1 MHRCG
6 NGRLRRLGVFA
17 GLTVVAALAV
27 VSATSASVD
36 VGNSGS
42 SVVVRASGEGKV
54 FVCKYVGKPG
64 VDERLQTGN
73 NPISVSVNAIK
84 VDPVVVG
91 AYFADAQGRS
101 FVLAYDVGQP
111 EPNVSAC
118 PQPDVPPTDVCPNI
132 EGNQATIPG
141 GMVKDE
147 QGNCV
152 TPPPTGAKHLVV
164 TKTAG
169 TSWYKV
175 YTWDVEKSVDKG
187 QLDLKPG
194 ESGSVAWKVDVKQTG
209 WIAQNMVVGGTIT
222 VTNPNG
228 TAVQGVSLTDG
239 LPGTTVFCGEND
251 PAALAVPANG
261 SITCIYAAP
270 VQSTDGGTNSATA
283 VGQLDGV
290 DVSAT
295 GSATFAFSATPNYE
309 INKTVK
315 AIDGNNTWSGLTGT
329 ASFGYEEEFPCSSR
343 GRTNVVDLLGDN
355 PETPQTETDFVL
367 DTDSA
372 SVTVRCSSTQPPPSS
387 TDLCPNLEGN
397 QASVPG
403 GLVKDEHGNCVTPT
417 PPPPTVKSD
426 EFMDVRVIKEAT
438 PQVGLVNGQAEI
450 SYTVLVRND
459 GPNQAHNVVVTDAA
473 PGGVTF
479 LAVTQPVNGSCTVTP
494 ALLSC
499 SLGTLGPGVERSI
512 VLTARVTQPGTY
524 VNSATATGDGK
535 DTNGANNTDD
545 ASTLV
550 TAPATPPT
558 AAPTPKP
565 KPVAKPK
572 PKPAVQAPMCRVLRV
587 TPGMVKAT
595 GNRQLVIAKVTQSR
609 NPVKGV
615 AVRFTGEG
623 LSKVVK
629 TNAQGVARFSIAPRR
644 AGIMLVKITSVK
656 ACNTARIGVIGAF
669 EPPVTG

>member
-17 GLTVVAALAV
+17 GLTMVAALAV

-132 EGNQATIPG
+132 EGNQGQIPDGMIKDQQGNCVLSPPVDVCPNLNGPQPTVPEGYTLVDGQCVVIPPPVDKCLNIAGNQATVPEGYFAIGKLCFPVPPPPPTYTVCYKG
-141 GMVKDE
+141 ETLTGLNLVQKIYYLLHGAKLGECPPPPPVDVCPNIEGNQSEVPDGMVKDE

-152 TPPPTGAKHLVV
+152 TPTPPTDA
-164 TKTAG
+164 
-169 TSWYKV
+169 
-175 YTWDVEKSVDKG
+175 
-187 QLDLKPG
+187 
-194 ESGSVAWKVDVKQTG
+194 
-209 WIAQNMVVGGTIT
+209 
-222 VTNPNG
+222 
-228 TAVQGVSLTDG
+228 
-239 LPGTTVFCGEND
+239 
-251 PAALAVPANG
+251 
-261 SITCIYAAP
+261 
-270 VQSTDGGTNSATA
+270 
-283 VGQLDGV
+283 
-290 DVSAT
+290 
-295 GSATFAFSATPNYE
+295 
-309 INKTVK
+309 
-315 AIDGNNTWSGLTGT
+315 
-329 ASFGYEEEFPCSSR
+329 
-343 GRTNVVDLLGDN
+343 
-355 PETPQTETDFVL
+355 
-367 DTDSA
+367 
-372 SVTVRCSSTQPPPSS
+372 
-387 TDLCPNLEGN
+387 CPNIEGN
-397 QASVPG
+397 QASVPH

-417 PPPPTVKSD
+417 SPPPPTVKSD

-450 SYTVLVRND
+450 TYTVLVRND

-479 LAVTQPVNGSCTVTP
+479 LTVTQPVNGSCTVTP

-499 SLGTLGPGVERSI
+499 TLGTLGPGVERSI
-512 VLTARVTQPGTY
+512 VLTARVTQAGTY
-524 VNSATATGDGK
+524 VNSATGAGDGK

-565 KPVAKPK
+565 KPAPQV
-572 PKPAVQAPMCRVLRV
+572 PMCRVLKV
-587 TPGMVKAT
+587 TPGMVKAN
-595 GNRQLVIAKVTQSR
+595 GNRQLVIAKVTRSR

-615 AVRFTGEG
+615 AVRFTGKG

-629 TNAQGVARFSIAPRR
+629 TNAQGVARFSIAPRK
-644 AGIMLVKITSVK
+644 AGIMLVKITSAK
-656 ACNTARIGVIGAF
+656 ACNSARIGVIGAF

>member
-1 MHRCG
+1 MHRIR

-17 GLTVVAALAV
+17 ALTVVAALAV

-42 SVVVRASGEGKV
+42 SVVVTTSGAEKGKV
-54 FVCKYVGKPG
+54 FVCKYVGTPG
-64 VDERLQTGN
+64 ADERLQTGD
-73 NPISVSVNAIK
+73 NPISVSVNAI
-84 VDPVVVG
+84 PGGASVG

-101 FVLAYDVGQP
+101 YVLAYDVGQP
-111 EPNVSAC
+111 EPDVSGC

-132 EGNQATIPG
+132 DGNQTQIPG

-152 TPPPTGAKHLVV
+152 TPTTPPT
-164 TKTAG
+164 
-169 TSWYKV
+169 
-175 YTWDVEKSVDKG
+175 DV
-187 QLDLKPG
+187 
-194 ESGSVAWKVDVKQTG
+194 
-209 WIAQNMVVGGTIT
+209 
-222 VTNPNG
+222 
-228 TAVQGVSLTDG
+228 
-239 LPGTTVFCGEND
+239 
-251 PAALAVPANG
+251 
-261 SITCIYAAP
+261 
-270 VQSTDGGTNSATA
+270 
-283 VGQLDGV
+283 
-290 DVSAT
+290 
-295 GSATFAFSATPNYE
+295 
-309 INKTVK
+309 
-315 AIDGNNTWSGLTGT
+315 
-329 ASFGYEEEFPCSSR
+329 
-343 GRTNVVDLLGDN
+343 
-355 PETPQTETDFVL
+355 
-367 DTDSA
+367 
-372 SVTVRCSSTQPPPSS
+372 
-387 TDLCPNLEGN
+387 CPNIGGN

-459 GPNQAHNVVVTDAA
+459 GPNQAHDVVVTDAA

-479 LAVTQPVNGSCTVTP
+479 LSVTQPVNGSCTVTP

-512 VLTARVTQPGTY
+512 VLTARVTQPGTF

-558 AAPTPKP
+558 AASPTPRP
-565 KPVAKPK
+565 KPAAKPK
-572 PKPAVQAPMCRVLRV
+572 PKPAPQVPMCRVLKV
-587 TPGMVKAT
+587 TPGMVKAN
-595 GNRQLVIAKVTQSR
+595 GNRQLVVAKVTHSR

-615 AVRFTGEG
+615 AVRFTGKG

-629 TNAQGVARFSIAPRR
+629 TNAQGVARFSIAPRK
-644 AGIMLVKITSVK
+644 AGIMLVKITSAK

>member
-1 MHRCG
+1 MHRIR

-17 GLTVVAALAV
+17 ALTVVAALAV

-42 SVVVRASGEGKV
+42 SVVVTTSGAEKGKV
-54 FVCKYVGKPG
+54 FVCKYVGTPG
-64 VDERLQTGN
+64 ADERLQTGD
-73 NPISVSVNAIK
+73 NPISVSVNAI
-84 VDPVVVG
+84 PGGASVG
-91 AYFADAQGRS
+91 AYFADAHGRS
-101 FVLAYDVGQP
+101 YVLAYDVGQP
-111 EPNVSAC
+111 EPDVSGC

-132 EGNQATIPG
+132 DGNQTQIPG

-152 TPPPTGAKHLVV
+152 TPTPPPT
-164 TKTAG
+164 
-169 TSWYKV
+169 
-175 YTWDVEKSVDKG
+175 DV
-187 QLDLKPG
+187 
-194 ESGSVAWKVDVKQTG
+194 
-209 WIAQNMVVGGTIT
+209 
-222 VTNPNG
+222 
-228 TAVQGVSLTDG
+228 
-239 LPGTTVFCGEND
+239 
-251 PAALAVPANG
+251 
-261 SITCIYAAP
+261 
-270 VQSTDGGTNSATA
+270 
-283 VGQLDGV
+283 
-290 DVSAT
+290 
-295 GSATFAFSATPNYE
+295 
-309 INKTVK
+309 
-315 AIDGNNTWSGLTGT
+315 
-329 ASFGYEEEFPCSSR
+329 
-343 GRTNVVDLLGDN
+343 
-355 PETPQTETDFVL
+355 
-367 DTDSA
+367 
-372 SVTVRCSSTQPPPSS
+372 
-387 TDLCPNLEGN
+387 CPNIGGN

-450 SYTVLVRND
+450 SYTVIVRND

-479 LAVTQPVNGSCTVTP
+479 LAFTQPVNGSCTVTP

-512 VLTARVTQPGTY
+512 VLTARVTQPGTF

-565 KPVAKPK
+565 KPKPVAKPK
-572 PKPAVQAPMCRVLRV
+572 PKPAPQVPMCRVLKV
-587 TPGMVKAT
+587 TPGMVKAN
-595 GNRQLVIAKVTQSR
+595 GNRQLVVAKVTHSR

-615 AVRFTGEG
+615 AVRFTGKG

-629 TNAQGVARFSIAPRR
+629 TNAQGVVRFSIAPRK
-644 AGIMLVKITSVK
+644 AGIMLVKITSAK

>member
-1 MHRCG
+1 MHRIR

-17 GLTVVAALAV
+17 ALTVVAALAV

-42 SVVVRASGEGKV
+42 SVVITTSGAEKGKV
-54 FVCKYVGKPG
+54 FVCKYVGTPG
-64 VDERLQTGN
+64 ADERLQTGD
-73 NPISVSVNAIK
+73 NPISVSVNAI
-84 VDPVVVG
+84 PGGAFVG
-91 AYFADAQGRS
+91 AYFADAHGRS
-101 FVLAYDVGQP
+101 YVLAYDVGQP
-111 EPNVSAC
+111 EPDVSGC

-132 EGNQATIPG
+132 DGNQTQIPG

-152 TPPPTGAKHLVV
+152 TPT
-164 TKTAG
+164 
-169 TSWYKV
+169 
-175 YTWDVEKSVDKG
+175 
-187 QLDLKPG
+187 
-194 ESGSVAWKVDVKQTG
+194 
-209 WIAQNMVVGGTIT
+209 
-222 VTNPNG
+222 
-228 TAVQGVSLTDG
+228 
-239 LPGTTVFCGEND
+239 
-251 PAALAVPANG
+251 
-261 SITCIYAAP
+261 
-270 VQSTDGGTNSATA
+270 
-283 VGQLDGV
+283 
-290 DVSAT
+290 
-295 GSATFAFSATPNYE
+295 
-309 INKTVK
+309 
-315 AIDGNNTWSGLTGT
+315 
-329 ASFGYEEEFPCSSR
+329 
-343 GRTNVVDLLGDN
+343 
-355 PETPQTETDFVL
+355 
-367 DTDSA
+367 
-372 SVTVRCSSTQPPPSS
+372 PPPA
-387 TDLCPNLEGN
+387 DVCPNIDGN

-450 SYTVLVRND
+450 SYTVIVRND

-512 VLTARVTQPGTY
+512 VLTARVTQPGTF

-558 AAPTPKP
+558 AASPTPRP
-565 KPVAKPK
+565 KPAAKPK
-572 PKPAVQAPMCRVLRV
+572 PKPAPQVPMCRVLKV
-587 TPGMVKAT
+587 TPGMVKAN
-595 GNRQLVIAKVTQSR
+595 GNRQLVVAKVTHSR

-615 AVRFTGEG
+615 AVRFTGKG
-623 LSKVVK
+623 LSKVVR
-629 TNAQGVARFSIAPRR
+629 TNALGVARISIAPRT
-644 AGIMLVKITSVK
+644 AGIMLVKITSAK